1 MPLDLDGCVFI
12 SYSHRD
18 LKWLRELLV
27 ALSPLL
33 RKGEIK
39 VWCDTLIKP
48 GDEWRKEIGQALSVA
63 RAAVLLVRHHYLAS
77 DFIAHIELRP
87 LLRSA
92 EQRGARILW
101 VAVSHSLYKETHIAR
116 YQAVNNP
123 EKPLDCLRRPQ
134 LGKALATFRRRIR
147 FWGFDP
153 VRQGVIR
160 SGLRR
165 SGLSR
170 GWAGFYREVRV
181 GARGGRSQGWSESQP
196 FTAARRTWPRLI
208 RLSAMTPSPTKRR
221 IPSVPG

>member
-1 MPLDLDGCVFI
+1 MWIEDLRNAFRC
-12 SYSHRD
+12 
-18 LKWLRELLV
+18 
-27 ALSPLL
+27 
-33 RKGEIK
+33 
-39 VWCDTLIKP
+39 
-48 GDEWRKEIGQALSVA
+48 
-63 RAAVLLVRHHYLAS
+63 
-77 DFIAHIELRP
+77 
-87 LLRSA
+87 LRSA
-92 EQRGARILW
+92 RGFTITAILSLSIGIGGS
-101 VAVSHSLYKETHIAR
+101 VSMFTL
-116 YQAVNNP
+116 VNSVLL
-123 EKPLDCLRRPQ
+123 KPLAYPDSGRLVRVTNAYTAAYASSRKDVDSPG
-134 LGKALATFRRRIR
+134 LLALATFRRRIR